1 MLGFFI
7 DKGKKMKK
15 IIEKLFGAKK
25 KETKQR
31 DFEWERFQEMA
42 KQQFKILRDKGISIS
57 VFTL

>member
-1 MLGFFI
+1 MLGFLL
-7 DKGKKMKK
+7 DKEESMKK
-15 IIEKLFGAKK
+15 IIEKISGTKK

-31 DFEWERFQEMA
+31 DFEWERFQEVA